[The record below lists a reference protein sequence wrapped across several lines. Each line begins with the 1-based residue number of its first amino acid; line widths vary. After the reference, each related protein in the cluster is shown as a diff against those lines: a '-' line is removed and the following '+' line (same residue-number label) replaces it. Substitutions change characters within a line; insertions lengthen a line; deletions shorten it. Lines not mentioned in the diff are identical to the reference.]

1 MTTTTP
7 IVQVPRVRP
16 LWERDELFREPQY
29 NHAAV
34 WDGEDDTDDDSSP
47 EAAA

>member
-7 IVQVPRVRP
+7 VVQAPRVRP

-29 NHAAV
+29 QDGAL
-34 WDGEDDTDDDSSP
+34 WEGEDDTDDEPSP
-47 EAAA
+47 EVAS